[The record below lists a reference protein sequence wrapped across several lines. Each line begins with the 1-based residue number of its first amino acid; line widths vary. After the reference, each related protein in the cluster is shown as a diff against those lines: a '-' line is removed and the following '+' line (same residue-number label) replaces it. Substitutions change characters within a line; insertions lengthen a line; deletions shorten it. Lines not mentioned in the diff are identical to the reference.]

1 MKRNKRGHRHANKI
15 EAPRRVKLKLS
26 ISILFTGILLSL
38 LFAGCGTVI
47 NKFTSEGEY
56 EVPQLP
62 KSELATIKIDTD
74 GGWLQRYHLIV
85 FRIDGKLAVN
95 QQIDALKKVSID
107 DGILV
112 ASGKRDM
119 SLLVVYESFDG
130 DTPDNR
136 QLQSWFSADVE
147 AGRTY
152 LLKGE
157 LRSEF
162 NFKGKLVDT
171 NRDKVVSK
179 PRFLD
184 RLEFSGSL

>member
-1 MKRNKRGHRHANKI
+1 M
-15 EAPRRVKLKLS
+15 KLKLS
-26 ISILFTGILLSL
+26 IFTLFTGILLSL
-38 LFAGCGTVI
+38 LFAGCSMVT

-56 EVPQLP
+56 EAPQLP
-62 KSELATIKIDTD
+62 KSELATIKIDTE

-85 FRIDGKLAVN
+85 FRIDGKLAVS
-95 QQIDALKKVSID
+95 QKIDALKKVSID
-107 DGILV
+107 DEILV
-112 ASGKRDM
+112 TPGKHDM

-136 QLQSWFSADVE
+136 QLQSWFSADLE
-147 AGRTY
+147 AGSTY

-157 LRSEF
+157 LRSAS

-171 NRDKVVSK
+171 NKDKIVSK
-179 PRFLD
+179 PRLLD

>member
-1 MKRNKRGHRHANKI
+1 MKRNKRGHRYANII
-15 EAPRRVKLKLS
+15 ETQRCVKLKLS
-26 ISILFTGILLSL
+26 ISMLFTGILLSL
-38 LFAGCGTVI
+38 LFFGCGTI
-47 NKFTSEGEY
+47 KRKFISEGEY
-56 EVPQLP
+56 EAPQLP
-62 KSELATIKIDTD
+62 KSELATIKIDTE

-85 FRIDGKLAVN
+85 FRIDGKLAVS
-95 QQIDALKKVSID
+95 QKLDALEKVSID
-107 DGILV
+107 DEILV
-112 ASGKRDM
+112 APGKHDM

-147 AGRTY
+147 AGSTY

-157 LRSEF
+157 LRSES

-171 NRDKVVSK
+171 NKDKVVSK
-179 PRFLD
+179 PRFFD

>member
-1 MKRNKRGHRHANKI
+1 MKRNKHGHRYTNKV
-15 EAPRRVKLKLS
+15 ETQRRMKSKSS

-38 LFAGCGTVI
+38 LFTGCGTVT

-56 EVPQLP
+56 EAPQLP
-62 KSELATIKIDTD
+62 KSELATIKIDTE

-85 FRIDGKLAVN
+85 FRIDGKLAVS
-95 QQIDALKKVSID
+95 QKIDALKKVSID
-107 DGILV
+107 DEILV
-112 ASGKRDM
+112 TPGKHDM

-147 AGRTY
+147 AGSTY

-157 LRSEF
+157 LRSES

-171 NRDKVVSK
+171 NKDKIVSK
-179 PRFLD
+179 PRLLD